1 MRHLPN
7 IICLA
12 RIALIWPIVLALQSG
27 ESELAVLLFMVAAV
41 SDGLD
46 GYLAK
51 RFGWTSE
58 FGKFIDPLADKLLLV
73 VVFVTGAWLGLV
85 PWWLSAAA
93 VARDV
98 MIGLGALIFRLWF
111 GPLKGRPTII
121 SKVNT
126 LLQLG
131 YLLGVMVQAAFGLLP
146 QEILDALA
154 VMTFITI
161 VLSGWDYIYAFTRR
175 AWHLP
180 TARSG
185 TVAPPPPTGGTA
197 SR

>member
-12 RIALIWPIVLALQSG
+12 RIALIWPIVGALWSG
-27 ESELAVLLFMVAAV
+27 EFDLAVLLFLVAAV

-51 RFGWTSE
+51 RFGWTSA

-73 VVFVTGAWLGLV
+73 AVFVTATWIGIV
-85 PWWLSAAA
+85 PWWLTAAA

-131 YLLGVMVQAAFGLLP
+131 YLLAVMVQKAFGLMP

-154 VMTFITI
+154 VLTFVTI
-161 VLSGWDYIYAFTRR
+161 IASGCDYLFEFTRR
-175 AWHLP
+175 AWDLP
-180 TARSG
+180 APGSGKMAR
-185 TVAPPPPTGGTA
+185 PPTTRGA
-197 SR
+197 APR